1 MTADEAVAKLATHA
15 GTAVLELSAVS
26 DRFCGFEDRRAS
38 PTHSVAESGSLPRQH
53 PFAVSSSPRAAAQES
68 RAALRSNRAA
78 ARAIPPPLLLRGRLQ
93 GGPGRHSVL
102 LAVLP
107 WRSWPA
113 FSLQVSRGAAR
124 ISRRCEEAAC
134 FLCGPQGSRGAR
146 FDKSPARRLSRCE
159 PTSEE
164 PVVSTLDRCVLK
176 SGSVY
181 VLYHAK
187 CATSHFGLRAAESSG
202 CGGLQASQV
211 SLWARLRRTSRC
223 EAPARRMARGAALAA

>member
-93 GGPGRHSVL
+93 GGPGRRSVL

-211 SLWARLRRTSRC
+211 SLLS
-223 EAPARRMARGAALAA
+223 LIHI